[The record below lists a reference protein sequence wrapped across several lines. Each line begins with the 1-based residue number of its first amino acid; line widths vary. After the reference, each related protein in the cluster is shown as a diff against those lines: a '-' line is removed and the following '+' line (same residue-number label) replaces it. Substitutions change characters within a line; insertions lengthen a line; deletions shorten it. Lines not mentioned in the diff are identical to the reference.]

1 MNPVYPIK
9 AVVAPQ
15 KPQFSMSL
23 TASFLRWG
31 EVGKHKKTQQ
41 NATKNYCH
49 YLCLALM
56 RFVYICTFLLALL
69 GSTHAMAQ
77 AVPDTSM
84 NQVIPDAARAHADS
98 VHASD
103 TIPQNLGTG
112 FFTDTLSQ
120 ANDSISLVL
129 KPKVFEPNPK
139 KAGLY
144 SAILPG
150 AGQLYNRQ
158 YWKLPIVAA
167 IVGGTG
173 YLIVKNNE
181 EYRKWRRIY
190 VGRLDLDPNTNDNE
204 RYSTVTI
211 KQLQDD
217 AKRKLDMSVL
227 YAALGYMVQV
237 MDAVASAHLKNF
249 DISRDI
255 SMQFK
260 PMVHPNGMGFG
271 LAMNFK

>member
-1 MNPVYPIK
+1 MIHEQNIK
-9 AVVAPQ
+9 AVVALQ
-15 KPQFSMSL
+15 KLRNHTVLAFN
-23 TASFLRWG
+23 FLPWG
-31 EVGKHKKTQQ
+31 EAGRPKKMQQ

-49 YLCLALM
+49 YLCHALT
-56 RFVYICTFLLALL
+56 RIVYICILLLVLL
-69 GSTHAMAQ
+69 GSTRAIAQ

-120 ANDSISLVL
+120 TNDSISLL
-129 KPKVFEPNPK
+129 FKPKVFEPNPK

-144 SAILPG
+144 SAIIPG
-150 AGQLYNRQ
+150 SGQLYNRQ

-173 YLIVKNNE
+173 YMIVNNNE
-181 EYRKWRRIY
+181 QYRKWRRIY
-190 VGRLDLDPNTNDNE
+190 VGRIDLDPNTRDDE
-204 RYSTVTI
+204 KYSTESI
-211 KQLQDD
+211 KQLQDE

-271 LAMNFK
+271 LAMNFR

>member
-1 MNPVYPIK
+1 MRNIISL
-9 AVVAPQ
+9 AINNLTRGMGS
-15 KPQFSMSL
+15 KPL
-23 TASFLRWG
+23 
-31 EVGKHKKTQQ
+31 KTQQ
-41 NATKNYCH
+41 NATKNCH
-49 YLCLALM
+49 YLCRALM
-56 RFVYICTFLLALL
+56 RIVYICTFLIALL
-69 GSTHAMAQ
+69 AGDKALAQ
-77 AVPDTSM
+77 AIPDTSM
-84 NQVIPDAARAHADS
+84 NQVIPEAARAHADT

-120 ANDSISLVL
+120 PGDSISMVM

-150 AGQLYNRQ
+150 AGQFYNRQ
-158 YWKLPIVAA
+158 YWKLPLVAA
-167 IVGGTG
+167 IMGGTT
-173 YLIVKNNE
+173 YLIVQNNT
-181 EYRKWRRIY
+181 EYRKWRKIY
-190 VGRLDLDPNTNDNE
+190 VGRLGYDPNTTDNE
-204 RYSTVTI
+204 KYSTESI
-211 KQLQDD
+211 KQQQDA
-217 AKRKLDMSVL
+217 AKRQLDMAVL
-227 YAALGYMVQV
+227 YTALGYMVQV

-260 PMVHPNGMGFG
+260 PMVHTNGLGFG